1 MTMVQQAP
9 ARARGSAQIRGAAKR
24 ENKIAF
30 TAALRNRLGPFTI
43 AQLVAIEVA
52 AVAIVATLGRPQPFL
67 IGAGVLAAI
76 LFLVFF
82 LRSGGRWM
90 YQTMPMRRRL
100 KARRKAAMQVKD
112 DDLLEQLSPDIAIS
126 RVEDRDTVIGVARDG
141 GGWFAALAMGGP
153 DGIDAP
159 VPFERLTR
167 LFTEAGA
174 PVSAIQVVAHT
185 VPVGIAIQG
194 SPAAQS
200 YQELLGGTAAVV
212 HQTSWLA
219 VRLDLGDAADAAV
232 NRGGGVEG
240 VHKSLAVTVSRI
252 GKALRNAG
260 VNHRVLDEEQL
271 RSALKQSLALA
282 TVSPTVNPR
291 TNETWK
297 SWQAG
302 GLEHITHRIR
312 NWPSGMDTLP
322 RVLDEVAAVP
332 AAFTTVSVTISP
344 GPVSRRAPDGAP
356 LERRIEV
363 RGLVR
368 LSCDPNTSASVCG
381 RLRDAARQV
390 GASLSRLDGEHGP
403 AAYASAPTGGGPR

>member
-1 MTMVQQAP
+1 MTMVQAP
-9 ARARGSAQIRGAAKR
+9 PRARGSATIRGAAKR
-24 ENKIAF
+24 ENRIAF
-30 TAALRNRLGPFTI
+30 TASVRNRLGPFTI
-43 AQLVAIEVA
+43 TQLVAIELA
-52 AVAIVATLGRPQPFL
+52 AVAVGATLGRPLPFL
-67 IGAGVLAAI
+67 IGGGVVAFVLLIA
-76 LFLVFF
+76 VFIP
-82 LRSGGRWM
+82 SGGRWL
-90 YQTMPMRRRL
+90 YQSVPMRRRL
-100 KARRKAAMQVKD
+100 KARRKAAMQVRD
-112 DDLLEQLSPDIAIS
+112 DDLLEQLSPDISVS
-126 RVEDRDTVIGVARDG
+126 RVEDRDAVIGVARDG
-141 GGWFAALAMGGP
+141 AGWFAALAMGGP
-153 DGIDAP
+153 DGIGAP

-174 PVSAIQVVAHT
+174 PVSAIQVIAHT
-185 VPVGIAIQG
+185 VPVGVAIQG

-260 VNHRVLDEEQL
+260 VTHRVLDDDGL
-271 RSALKQSLALA
+271 RAALKQSLAL
-282 TVSPTVNPR
+282 TTISPTANPR

-312 NWPSGMDTLP
+312 SWPSDMATLP

-344 GPVSRRAPDGAP
+344 GPVSRRAPDGAA

-368 LSCDPNTSASVCG
+368 LSCDPASSSMVCG
-381 RLRDAARQV
+381 RLREAAAQV
-390 GASLSRLDGEHGP
+390 GARLARLDGEHGP

>member
-1 MTMVQQAP
+1 MTMVQAP
-9 ARARGSAQIRGAAKR
+9 PRARGSAQIRGAQKR
-24 ENKIAF
+24 ENKVAF
-30 TAALRNRLGPFTI
+30 TASIRNRLGPFTI
-43 AQLVAIEVA
+43 AQLVAVELA
-52 AVAIVATLGRPQPFL
+52 AVAVAATITKAPPFQIAGGAVALVLL
-67 IGAGVLAAI
+67 IA
-76 LFLVFF
+76 VFA
-82 LRSGGRWM
+82 RSGGRWL
-90 YQTMPMRRRL
+90 YQAFPARRRL
-100 KARRKAAMQVKD
+100 SARRRAAMQVRD
-112 DDLLEQLSPDIAIS
+112 DDLLEQLSPDVSVS
-126 RVEDRDTVIGVARDG
+126 RVEDRDTIIGVARDG

-153 DGIDAP
+153 DGIGAP
-159 VPFERLTR
+159 VPFERLAR

-185 VPVGIAIQG
+185 VPVGVAIQG

-240 VHKSLAVTVSRI
+240 VHKSIAVTVSRI

-260 VNHRVLDEEQL
+260 VTHRVLDDDGL
-271 RSALKQSLALA
+271 RAALRQSLAL
-282 TVSPTVNPR
+282 TSISPTANPR
-291 TNETWK
+291 TNETWRA
-297 SWQAG
+297 WQAG
-302 GLEHITHRIR
+302 GLEHITHRVR
-312 NWPSGMDTLP
+312 TWPSGIDTLP
-322 RVLDEVAAVP
+322 RVLDEMAAVP

-356 LERRIEV
+356 LERRVEV

-368 LSCDPNTSASVCG
+368 LSCDPSTSSAVNG
-381 RLRDAARQV
+381 RLREAAASV
-390 GASLSRLDGEHGP
+390 GARLARLDGEHGP